1 MLPYVASVI
10 VGILA
15 SVVMDALRER
25 SVLSTV
31 AARKISMSSRWL
43 NTRYQPYL
51 LSVVMIVF
59 TTWHTNFYVLQDQR
73 ANVVVLLH

>member
-25 SVLSTV
+25 SILSTV

-43 NTRYQPYL
+43 NARYQPYL

-59 TTWHTNFYVLQDQR
+59 TTWHTNFYVLQD
-73 ANVVVLLH
+73 